1 MVWDVLDVL
10 TVAPTQLLR
19 DHLSLLWGRDV
30 VRSVKMETKGGL
42 RSWGH
47 TLGGDCGD
55 PPPPPPWLLLCD
67 FSPLPTFLE

>member
-1 MVWDVLDVL
+1 MVWDVLDAL
-10 TVAPTQLLR
+10 TVEMFAPSQLLR
-19 DHLSLLWGRDV
+19 DPLSLLWGRDV

-55 PPPPPPWLLLCD
+55 TPPPTSLA
-67 FSPLPTFLE
+67 FTV